1 MNLEAI
7 QTWINENPYL
17 ALLGA
22 VVVSYFLNLFT
33 RLIFGRL
40 IRSFAKRTENIYDDL
55 IVDKLHPYRVAW
67 LIPLL
72 FLYVF
77 SGYALD
83 QDDLFGKLIL
93 FLIIWVVVYS
103 LTLLLN
109 GLNEVYEMR
118 PSYSGVSIQGY
129 LDLVKILFVIIG
141 IIISISLFTGE
152 SPVGLLSG
160 LGALTAVLLLIFRDT
175 ILSLVAS
182 IQIASND
189 LIKEGDWIEVPGY
202 GADGDVLDMSL
213 HAIKVQNWD
222 KTITVV
228 PTYKMVE
235 VAYKNWR
242 GMSESGG
249 RRIKRSIMLDI
260 GSIKFCDKAMLEDL
274 LKIDMIKDY
283 LISKLLEIEDFI
295 HSKDGHSDSPLDG
308 PQITN
313 SEIFRAYI
321 AAYLRGRD
329 DIHQEGL
336 TFLVRSLAPDRHGLP
351 IELYIFTKTIDWID
365 YENIQAEIFEHL
377 LAIAPVFD
385 LRVFQNPTG
394 MDFSAIASP

>member
-1 MNLEAI
+1 MNIETI
-7 QTWINENPYL
+7 QTWIYENPYL

-22 VVVSYFLNLFT
+22 LILSYFLYLITRFVLSRVVQAFT
-33 RLIFGRL
+33 
-40 IRSFAKRTENIYDDL
+40 ARTENIYDDM
-55 IVDKLHPYRVAW
+55 IVEHMRPYRIAW
-67 LIPLL
+67 LVPLL

-77 SGYALD
+77 SAYALG
-83 QDDLFGKLIL
+83 QESLFGNVIL
-93 FLIIWVVVYS
+93 FMIIWVVVYS
-103 LTLLLN
+103 LSLLLN
-109 GLNEVYEMR
+109 GLNEVYETR

-129 LDLVKILFVIIG
+129 LDIVKILFVLVG
-141 IIISISLFTGE
+141 IILSISLFTGE

-160 LGALTAVLLLIFRDT
+160 LGALTAVLLLVFRDT

-202 GADGDVLDMSL
+202 GADGDVLDMTL

-222 KTITVV
+222 KTITVI

-242 GMSESGG
+242 GMAESGG

-260 GSIKFCDKAMLEDL
+260 GSIKFCDQDMVSSLQRIDL
-274 LKIDMIKDY
+274 IKGYLTAKLK
-283 LISKLLEIEDFI
+283 EIEAY
-295 HSKDGHSDSPLDG
+295 HADGKLSDSPFDG

-321 AAYLRGRD
+321 AAYLESRD
-329 DIHQEGL
+329 DIHRESL
-336 TFLVRSLAPDRHGLP
+336 TFLIRSLAPDRYGLP
-351 IELYIFTKTIDWID
+351 IELYIFTRTTDWIA
-365 YENIQAEIFEHL
+365 YEKIQAEIFDHL

-385 LRVFQNPTG
+385 LRVFQDPTG
-394 MDFSAIASP
+394 LDFSALVK